1 MFIPHLN
8 MHLSNYIMCHN
19 ELHNYG
25 PGRGCITNSGL
36 NNAKDD
42 ILKKL
47 NKLPNTELQ
56 VVTLRAQQ
64 GHLKRRQ
71 DYGKK
76 IALSD
81 PASKNRKQVVPEMG
95 QLANFPGLREHLII
109 ACAAPVPEVRRLHL
123 PIQLIGQGHNEI
135 GTP

>member
-1 MFIPHLN
+1 

-36 NNAKDD
+36 NAAKDD

-47 NKLPNTELQ
+47 NKLTGIELQ
-56 VVTLRAQQ
+56 VVTLRAKQAD
-64 GHLKRRQ
+64 LKRRQ
-71 DYGKK
+71 DFGKK
-76 IALSD
+76 VALSD
-81 PASKNRKQVVPEMG
+81 PSSKKRKQVVPEMG
-95 QLANFPGLREHLII
+95 QLANFPGLREHLIMG
-109 ACAAPVPEVRRLHL
+109 CAAPVPEVRRLHL
-123 PIQLIGQGHNEI
+123 PIQLTGEGHNEI